1 MPTDRQILNA
11 VASQMR
17 GRLTKARPVSRTRS
31 RKKRLKPNNAM
42 GIQGIRRACYFL
54 PDNDDIPL
62 QTSALLVGMVVGHSL
77 GTRELTE
84 PQLKHMIEVA
94 KR

>member
-1 MPTDRQILNA
+1 
-11 VASQMR
+11 
-17 GRLTKARPVSRTRS
+17 
-31 RKKRLKPNNAM
+31 M